1 MAQARPHSDQNKKRP
16 GDPLATADGAGA
28 APPSAGSRPSLF
40 TRLVRVVA
48 SFGIVLSVY
57 VAYAMAVVPL
67 IEPSIDKVDVPDGGP
82 APLPPVPR
90 TDVLAPFFP
99 PGSWELKDPKILES
113 ERAMLLIKDYHN
125 LPDGRVKLQPCTVVF
140 FGNDSTRD
148 EMKSPPVILQAPEGA
163 ILKFDEPFDLKRAK
177 VGRLIG
183 GSLVGKVTIRREPSR
198 PGATD
203 DLRVTTR
210 DVELTEDRVVTPHP
224 VDFHFGPSYGSGREM
239 TILLTRNPK
248 PADGG
253 PGDEKKGI
261 GITGVKSFELL
272 RDVRMHVLLG
282 GKDPQDLISGE
293 PDEAPPRRNAEPPI
307 EITCQGPFRFNL
319 EKYIATFSDQVD
331 VLRLNTNGPSDQ
343 MNCELLSIFFE
354 RRAEADAKAKAARAA
369 SKPHPHTPTANAV
382 PNVSTPSNA
391 SATKSSQSGGAPN
404 LEARLVEARG
414 NPVVVRSPSTGG
426 QARCQRLEYDVK
438 TGRISLQ
445 GTGNLQGAMPRNP
458 AQKYQARWSKELR
471 YEPQS
476 SLPEAGAR
484 QPAQMI
490 SLVGGA
496 HVRIADIG
504 SRGPNG
510 VPQPAA
516 LGAEEIHAW
525 LDPAQSGEASPAG
538 PARTNSG
545 RAGQNPASQ
554 RSMNQAPAPAVG
566 IGRQGGGD
574 LRPKRLLAQ
583 GSVRLDSVPLS
594 GATGRLEV
602 FFVSAT
608 AAGGGSASPNGSASP
623 GATNPAQRGA
633 PGQQNP
639 GPQQQ
644 FRFAGNQVQ
653 VRFNVRG
660 DQTDLR
666 DVLLEGNADLRETKT
681 AKPDEKPLL
690 ATGDRLQLAGG
701 DGPNSQVTVVG
712 KPAYVEARGMTLS
725 GASIQLE
732 RGSNRLWVDG
742 AGRMTMP
749 VNRDLGGR
757 SQTAEQKLEINWEG
771 RMNFDGHSALFER
784 SIVAHT
790 SQQLLRTERLEVTL
804 KRTIDFSNP
813 PTPNRK
819 SEPAEIDQI
828 VCQGG
833 AFLENRTFDE
843 RGLSS
848 IDRLQALDLAIND
861 TTGGIDAHGPGWVS
875 SVRRGVQAPPPSP
888 GSPAAKAAA
897 AKAAAA
903 GADDKD
909 KKPAKD
915 QDKLSYLNVHFAR
928 AITGNMHTRELTF
941 ADQVKTVYGPVD
953 NWEQQ
958 LDSENPEALPPEGVV
973 LTCDQLSVRETSDRM
988 PAEEGKQARGFLEL
1002 EALGNTLVEGNGFTA
1017 RAHRLTFAEKKS
1029 LLVLEGDGRGDAQLF
1044 RQPVPGGPTSQ
1055 AAARR
1060 ILYWRSTNRVEI
1072 DDARF
1077 FDFGQFTAGP
1087 NKPAAD
1093 AKPNLDPNAKPA
1105 PKTTTPKRGAPARGG
1120 AAATH

>member
-1 MAQARPHSDQNKKRP
+1 MAQARPHSDQDNQRP
-16 GDPLATADGAGA
+16 GEPVADGRC
-28 APPSAGSRPSLF
+28 PPPASSPGSRPSLF
-40 TRLVRVVA
+40 TRLLRVVA

-82 APLPPVPR
+82 APPPPVPR
-90 TDVLAPFFP
+90 TNVLAPFFP

-224 VDFHFGPSYGSGREM
+224 VDFHLGPSYGSGREM
-239 TILLTRNPK
+239 TILLARNQK
-248 PADGG
+248 STDGS
-253 PGDEKKGI
+253 PNEDKKGI
-261 GITGVKSFELL
+261 GITGVKSFELV

-282 GKDPQDLISGE
+282 GKDPQDLIAGE
-293 PDEAPPRRNAEPPI
+293 PDEAPARRNAEPPI

-319 EKYIATFSDQVD
+319 DKYIATFADQVD

-354 RRAEADAKAKAARAA
+354 RRAEADAKAKTARSAG
-369 SKPHPHTPTANAV
+369 KPHTSTANAV
-382 PNVSTPSNA
+382 PNVSTQPGATSAKPSQA
-391 SATKSSQSGGAPN
+391 GGAPN

-438 TGRISLQ
+438 SGRISLQ

-516 LGAEEIHAW
+516 LSAEEIHAW
-525 LDPAQSGEASPAG
+525 LDPSQSGESNPAG
-538 PARTNSG
+538 QSRSGQGRPSQNRT
-545 RAGQNPASQ
+545 SQ
-554 RSMNQAPAPAVG
+554 SPTSHAPAPAVG
-566 IGRQGGGD
+566 IGGPGSGD

-602 FFVSAT
+602 FFVAAT
-608 AAGGGSASPNGSASP
+608 AAAGGSATS
-623 GATNPAQRGA
+623 GATNPAQRSA
-633 PGQQNP
+633 TGQQNP

-644 FRFAGNQVQ
+644 FRFAGSQVQ

-660 DQTDLR
+660 DQTELR

-749 VNRDLGGR
+749 VNRDIGGH

-790 SQQLLRTERLEVTL
+790 AQQLLRTERLEVTL

-819 SEPAEIDQI
+819 SEPAQIDQI

-833 AFLENRTFDE
+833 AFVENRTFDE

-875 SVRRGVQAPPPSP
+875 SVRRGAPTPPPAP

-897 AKAAAA
+897 TKAAAT

-909 KKPAKD
+909 KKPDKD

-941 ADQVKTVYGPVD
+941 ADQVKTVYGPVE

-958 LDSENPEALPPEGVV
+958 LDAENPEALPPEGVV
-973 LTCDQLSVRETSDRM
+973 MTCDQLSVRETSDRM
-988 PAEEGKQARGFLEL
+988 PAEDGKQARGFLEL

-1060 ILYWRSTNRVEI
+1060 ILYWQSTNRVEI

-1093 AKPNLDPNAKPA
+1093 AKPNPDPNAKPA
-1105 PKTTTPKRGAPARGG
+1105 PKTTQPKRGAPARGG
-1120 AAATH
+1120 AAASH